1 MFFLIFEAIILHDF
15 HRLDSNILL
24 SCIPVTYYLFISV
37 IYITNHIN
45 LKIKWSQ
52 YSKYYYLLHPMMIFI
67 VSFIFKGNWS
77 ISFIKYCCCINA
89 DTYFI
94 ICDDKKDIKHS

>member
-1 MFFLIFEAIILHDF
+1 M
-15 HRLDSNILL
+15 L

-37 IYITNHIN
+37 ISFTNHIN

-67 VSFIFKGNWS
+67 VSFIFKEIGQYLLLN
-77 ISFIKYCCCINA
+77 IVVVLMLTHILSFVMIKRHKTLIVNLY
-89 DTYFI
+89 
-94 ICDDKKDIKHS
+94 IKIYALLECS

>member
-1 MFFLIFEAIILHDF
+1 MYSSYL
-15 HRLDSNILL
+15 
-24 SCIPVTYYLFISV
+24 LFISV

-67 VSFIFKGNWS
+67 VSFIFKEIGQYLLLN
-77 ISFIKYCCCINA
+77 IVVVLMLTHILSFVMIKK
-89 DTYFI
+89 T
-94 ICDDKKDIKHS
+94 